1 MASARL
7 RLILASVLF
16 ALWMGYLGWL
26 VWANA
31 RPHVRLEPDFEI
43 AKSRYEVMSRSQL
56 LAADL
61 DVSVMVDDQGNV
73 TEIRDLLWAR
83 DGKESVDLSKL
94 NIKRELETCELTGR
108 GPFLVP
114 LVQQGDGFAVA
125 RVPDM
130 PGLRRDPTEFVP
142 QERTDKRVYHDTS
155 QTRDQERE
163 IRKRY

>member
-1 MASARL
+1 
-7 RLILASVLF
+7 
-16 ALWMGYLGWL
+16 MGYLGWL

-31 RPHVRLEPDFEI
+31 RPRVRFEPEFEI
-43 AKSRYEVMSRSQL
+43 AKARYEVVSRSQL

-73 TEIRDLLWAR
+73 TEIRDLLWSREA
-83 DGKESVDLSKL
+83 KEKVDLGKL
-94 NIKRELETCELTGR
+94 NIKRELESCELAGH

-114 LVQQGDGFAVA
+114 LVQQDDAYAVA
-125 RVPDM
+125 RVPEM
-130 PGLRRDPTEFVP
+130 PGLRRDPAEFVP
-142 QERTDKRVYHDTS
+142 QEKTDKRIYHDNS